1 MTAQHDD
8 DLSEL
13 RLDGRTA
20 LVTGAARGL
29 GRAIVELLA
38 RRGARVVLFDRD
50 EGRLTQAAD
59 GLTAA
64 GHSASH
70 VVGDVT
76 SWTDACTAVD
86 HCLEHGGRLDI
97 LVNNAGIGGRQVPIW
112 EIELEDWANV
122 LDVNL
127 NGVFHFCKA
136 AVPHMIEQGYGRI
149 VNMASIAGKEGNARN
164 GQYSTSKA
172 AVIGLTKSLG
182 KELATTGVLVNAVA
196 PAVIDTDIIRA
207 AGIDPAV
214 RDTLISKIPMSRL
227 GTPIEVARLVAF
239 LVSEHLSFSTA
250 SVYDLSGGRATY

>member
-1 MTAQHDD
+1 MNIHND

-20 LVTGAARGL
+20 LITGAARGL
-29 GRAIVELLA
+29 GSAIAELLA

-50 EGRLTQAAD
+50 EGGLAQAASE
-59 GLTAA
+59 LAA
-64 GHSASH
+64 GGHTVST
-70 VVGDVT
+70 VVGDV
-76 SWTDACTAVD
+76 SLWTDAYAAVD
-86 HCLEHGGRLDI
+86 HCLQRDGRLDI

-112 EIELEDWANV
+112 EIELEDWSTV

-127 NGVFHFCKA
+127 NGVFYFCKA
-136 AVPHMIEQGYGRI
+136 AVPHMIRQGYGRI

-164 GQYSTSKA
+164 GQYSASKA

-196 PAVIDTDIIRA
+196 PAVVDTDIIRA
-207 AGIDPAV
+207 DGIDEAV
-214 RDTLISKIPMSRL
+214 RNALIAKIPMNRL
-227 GTPIEVARLVAF
+227 GTPVEVARLVAF

-250 SVYDLSGGRATY
+250 CVYDLSGGRATY